1 MAKTIFIPPNT
12 GNRVTFWVVDY
23 SGALVTGLDND
34 DFTASLVRNG
44 SPVSPAGL
52 TVYEI
57 GGGCYHVTNQD
68 TNAAYQSSGE
78 EQVSIILDNATY
90 GQFEI
95 SFWARNVWFD
105 ILSEFDGNMI
115 IDVCIDDEMSVA
127 VGIDDEM
134 VAAVSIDDEMTIT
147 VEAES

>member
-1 MAKTIFIPPNT
+1 MRAF
-12 GNRVTFWVVDY
+12 
-23 SGALVTGLDND
+23 
-34 DFTASLVRNG
+34 
-44 SPVSPAGL
+44 
-52 TVYEI
+52 
-57 GGGCYHVTNQD
+57 
-68 TNAAYQSSGE
+68 AAAAQSSGE
-78 EQVSIILDNATY
+78 EQVSIILDHATY